1 MSMSMGG
8 GGAGGAGRGRGGPMG
23 GMSGMGGGIMKNDE
37 SVFYVTPSVDKNQYK
52 ILPISIT
59 VLIDQEHVQD
69 FLVEL
74 ENSPMSIDVKD
85 FELERPS
92 SRVTKPEK
100 GEQPCGGG
108 MGSMAGM
115 NDDARGT

>member
-1 MSMSMGG
+1 
-8 GGAGGAGRGRGGPMG
+8 MG
-23 GMSGMGGGIMKNDE
+23 GMSGMGGGIIGRTTS

-69 FLVEL
+69 LLVEL

-100 GEQPCGGG
+100 GEQRAG
-108 MGSMAGM
+108 MGSHGLHGRHERH
-115 NDDARGT
+115 DARA